1 MNNEY
6 RVIVICCFFSLNI
19 TEKSG
24 TTPYKRVDWCTRKE
38 ACIDRFGLFDFDFIL
53 SEVSLLSCP
62 CRGTCPYST
71 HSSFCLTFDF
81 DKQRSVEMAV
91 KITAD
96 LRYPEVGL
104 PSSLFSGQ
112 RRLNAK
118 SKGGKV
124 SVIRAIQSQ
133 EEAAPTSIQYQARR
147 IRRPQNV
154 EGDFFVGNLTTV
166 SPPLVSFWV

>member
-1 MNNEY
+1 M
-6 RVIVICCFFSLNI
+6 
-19 TEKSG
+19 
-24 TTPYKRVDWCTRKE
+24 
-38 ACIDRFGLFDFDFIL
+38 
-53 SEVSLLSCP
+53 
-62 CRGTCPYST
+62 
-71 HSSFCLTFDF
+71 
-81 DKQRSVEMAV
+81 

-96 LRYPEVGL
+96 LRYPDVGL

-133 EEAAPTSIQYQARR
+133 EAAAAAPTSIQYQARR
-147 IRRPQNV
+147 IRRPQNI

-166 SPPLVSFWV
+166 SPPLVSFLGIAKN